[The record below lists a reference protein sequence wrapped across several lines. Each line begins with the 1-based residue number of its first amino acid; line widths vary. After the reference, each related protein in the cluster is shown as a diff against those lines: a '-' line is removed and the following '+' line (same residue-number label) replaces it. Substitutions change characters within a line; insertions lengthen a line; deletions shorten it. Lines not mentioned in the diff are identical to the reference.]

1 MALGGVGFT
10 VPFAACGHWRAGPSA
25 TIIIVMNESLRQH
38 LECLARDECYRV
50 DAVLK
55 EGRLECTGFPNR
67 CAMWLP
73 RRRRSTLPI
82 GSGRWERCAR
92 RSCTRSGAPSIFEG
106 DILLLVRVVCGAL
119 AIFGVA
125 IRLPKQ
131 VARKVEDSSL
141 VSEWMACYG
150 PAALGI
156 PPIPISPASR
166 LVRQSRL
173 CRLQHLVHLRCVTP
187 RSGEVAGLLPMAKKP
202 PFDGCGGFGP
212 ASRAACLWA
221 LAWRGISCW
230 PPGARSWP
238 SRALPP
244 A

>member
-1 MALGGVGFT
+1 MRRPSSSVMARLMC
-10 VPFAACGHWRAGPSA
+10 AAMCMRWVCCCSTYCAKRRPPPQ
-25 TIIIVMNESLRQH
+25 RFK
-38 LECLARDECYRV
+38 
-50 DAVLK
+50 AVSV
-55 EGRLECTGFPNR
+55 RMGFPNR

-106 DILLLVRVVCGAL
+106 DILLLVRVVRGAL

-156 PPIPISPASR
+156 PPIPISPVSR

-187 RSGEVAGLLPMAKKP
+187 RSGEDSRLFSKAQKP
-202 PFDGCGGFGP
+202 PLDCCGGFGT
-212 ASRAACLWA
+212 A
-221 LAWRGISCW
+221 
-230 PPGARSWP
+230 
-238 SRALPP
+238 
-244 A
+244 